1 MFDAFHPCFIWSES
15 MAHPLD
21 QFLARSLKDVSRSFY
36 LTLRVL
42 PGSIRPQIGLAYLL
56 ARATDTIADTELVA
70 VETRLQV
77 LRRLRERILGQ
88 ATTLLNLDALVA
100 AESVGGGPAIR
111 SSNGPSAAERTLVTR
126 IEEILLLLN
135 GVSSTDQE

>member
-42 PGSIRPQIGLAYLL
+42 PGKIRPQIGLAYLL
-56 ARATDTIADTELVA
+56 ARATDTIADTELVPMDQ
-70 VETRLQV
+70 RLQA
-77 LRRLRERILGQ
+77 LQALRERILGQ
-88 ATTLLNLDALVA
+88 SQNALDFGDLARNQA
-100 AESVGGGPAIR
+100 SP
-111 SSNGPSAAERTLVTR
+111 AERV
-126 IEEILLLLN
+126 LLAKCEASL
-135 GVSSTDQE
+135 